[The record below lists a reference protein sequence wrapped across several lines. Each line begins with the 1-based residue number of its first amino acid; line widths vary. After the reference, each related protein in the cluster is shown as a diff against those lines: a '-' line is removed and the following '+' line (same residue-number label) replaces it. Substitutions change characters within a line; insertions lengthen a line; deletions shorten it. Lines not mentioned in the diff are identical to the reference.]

1 MHIPPAVPMAGTK
14 KLHLRKARIEDMASI
29 EIIERESFPD
39 PWNQETFLEALAFY
53 PSTCFIA
60 EDDGRIAGF
69 IAAGIENTGVE
80 QYGHIMNLA
89 VSPEYRHRGIGSM
102 LVRQIEQACMLEG
115 ATAVSLEVRETNTIA
130 RAFYHRLGYRQ
141 VLRIAE
147 YYANGETAA
156 VMMKWYRI

>member
-1 MHIPPAVPMAGTK
+1 MPGKESLSLRRARFEDIP
-14 KLHLRKARIEDMASI
+14 SI

-39 PWNQETFLEALAFY
+39 PWKKETFLEALAYY
-53 PSTCFIA
+53 PSTCFVA

-80 QYGHIMNLA
+80 LYGHIMNLA

-102 LVRQIEQACMLEG
+102 LVQQVEQACMLEG
-115 ATAVSLEVRETNTIA
+115 TTAVSLEVRETNVGA
-130 RAFYHRLGYRQ
+130 RAFYHRIGYRQ

-147 YYANGETAA
+147 YYADGDTAA
-156 VMMKWYRI
+156 VMMKWHRM